1 MVENDRNTYFDF
13 LGGNVKKQVLK
24 QLTLGIS
31 VACAL
36 SATAKPYS
44 YPNTKD
50 ISVNNFSETGFKAG
64 RVPEKFS
71 SKEQLN
77 VGDEVM
83 VYDRYIN
90 TYTSSN
96 GKLKRDRMIGRLDRL
111 TVVGMAEELG
121 EDYIQ
126 VKINSSTDWG
136 MKGKTRFVKLRHLS
150 EYEDYKNFDADVYM
164 VQNVATEKLRV
175 YQRVCKDNSCPPKL
189 ILQTDFVAGFKK
201 GDKKFGKRTQ
211 VGNYRIFEWHK
222 FYQDRPGGHYPSWF
236 DPKYP
241 AQPEKD
247 DSWSKWFKGEYMP
260 WEYCT
265 TKDGKRKCSHSGMMR
280 GAFGWYTA
288 LVEPNY
294 GQDQWTHG
302 TIGWAESSEEN
313 IKRAKGEDF
322 WGAIANTFTSLRSS
336 GCSRVSNPTVAFLRH
351 LLPVGTPIVKI
362 YALEKYQDEASVKK
376 NYNQDQEF
384 TWDFALTK
392 DGVRGTHK
400 DAVSSHKQSVEESG
414 VSSERI
420 LEEGTFKFKNFPLV
434 TQQKNKS
441 SKCRETDSSN
451 LRSDYRKLRKGCN
464 LYKIPADAFVGSFNV
479 DTGLLEGYAHPK
491 AEGIIKGGFRSQKFP
506 SFMDVK
512 NYK

>member
-1 MVENDRNTYFDF
+1 
-13 LGGNVKKQVLK
+13 VKNSILR
-24 QLTLGIS
+24 QLMLGIS
-31 VACAL
+31 VTCAI
-36 SATAKPYS
+36 SATATPYQ
-44 YPNTKD
+44 YPQMKD
-50 ISVNNFSETGFKAG
+50 VSENNFSNTGFQQAEIPV
-64 RVPEKFS
+64 RFS
-71 SKEQLN
+71 SKSQVK
-77 VGDEVM
+77 VGDNVM

-90 TYTSSN
+90 TYKEVN
-96 GKLKRDRMIGRLDRL
+96 GELKRDRMIGRLDRL
-111 TVVGMAEELG
+111 TVVGMAEDKG
-121 EDYIQ
+121 EKYIQ

-136 MKGKTRFVKLRHLS
+136 MNKKTRFVKLGNLS
-150 EYEDYKNFDADVYM
+150 RYEDYKNFDADVYM

-175 YQRVCKDNSCPPKL
+175 YQRVCKDNSCPPRL

-222 FYQDRPGGHYPSWF
+222 FYQDRNGGHYPSWY
-236 DPKYP
+236 DPKFP
-241 AQPEKD
+241 MQPDKD

-260 WEYCT
+260 WEYCS
-265 TKDGKRKCSHSGMMR
+265 TKDGKRLCSHKGMMR

-322 WGAIANTFTSLRSS
+322 LGAIANTFTSLRSS

-351 LLPVGTPIVKI
+351 ILPVGTPIIKI
-362 YALEKYQDEASVKK
+362 YALEKFQDEASMKK
-376 NYNQDQEF
+376 HYNKDATF

-392 DGVRGTHK
+392 DGVRGINK
-400 DAVSSHKQSVEESG
+400 NAISAHKQAVDASG

-420 LEEGTFKFKNFPLV
+420 LEEGTFKFKNYPLV

-441 SKCRETDSSN
+441 SKCREGDKDR
-451 LRSDYRKLRKGCN
+451 LRSDYKKLRKGCN
-464 LYKIPADAFVGSFNV
+464 LYKIPAKAFVGSFNV
-479 DTGLLEGYAHPK
+479 DTGTLDGYAHPK
-491 AEGIIKGGFRSQKFP
+491 AEGIIKGGFKSQKFP
-506 SFMDVK
+506 SFMNVK